1 MNEFQLNIKF
11 DDESKETA
19 EVWVDGKINS
29 NPTNFI
35 FDTGCAQT
43 SIPFNEFTSNLKS
56 LGSRESSG
64 ALGKAIY
71 ELVSIDKLEIGPIQK
86 INWQVSRA
94 KPNKLDRN
102 LLGMDIL
109 KEYCLHFYFAKN
121 QVKIISQIDE
131 SLKEDLIL
139 DKGSIPYVE
148 VLCGSY
154 NAKAVWDSGAGITLV
169 DLEFLKHNPSLFK
182 KLGSTTGTD
191 STGSTQE
198 TPLYEMQP
206 VYIGGKLFPP
216 HPVVAINLSHI
227 NSQVEIPM
235 NFILGYST
243 LSKASW
249 VLDFPRRKWGFLDT

>member
-1 MNEFQLNIKF
+1 MSEFQLNIKF

-19 EVWVDGKINS
+19 EVWVNGTLNS
-29 NPTNFI
+29 NSTSFL

-56 LGSRESSG
+56 LGSQESSG
-64 ALGKAIY
+64 ALGKATY
-71 ELVSIDKLEIGPIQK
+71 ELVSIDNLEIGPIQK
-86 INWQVSRA
+86 TNWQVSRA
-94 KPNKLDRN
+94 KPNELDRN

-109 KEYCLHFYFAKN
+109 KEYCLQFHFTQNK
-121 QVKIISQIDE
+121 VKIISHADE

-148 VLCGSY
+148 ITCGK
-154 NAKAVWDSGAGITLV
+154 NKAKAVWDSGAGITLV
-169 DLEFLKHNPSLFK
+169 DLAFLKQNSSLFK

-206 VYIGGKLFPP
+206 VQIGGRLFPA
-216 HPVVAINLSHI
+216 HPVVAVNLSHI
-227 NSQVEIPM
+227 NSKAEIPM
-235 NFILGYST
+235 DFILGYST

-249 VLDFPRRKWGFLDT
+249 SLDFPRRKWGFLDT